1 MHHSSTDK
9 SGKGELTRREILSS
23 EKGTILKKWGG
34 KIPVCVVFPNSY
46 HIGMSNLSTQIL
58 YKTLN
63 DIPEIVCERCFVDE
77 NGGNLSLESG
87 RPISSF
93 RIIFF
98 TISYELDYM
107 NIVRILR
114 STSIAL
120 HSKARRKDEPLVVA
134 GGICVMSNPEPIQ
147 GFIDLFLMGDIE
159 ATIPDFMEKYM
170 ATKEKGRDEIL
181 DGLSVFDWVY
191 NPWKLK
197 VTYMEDGTIERFY
210 PEDFHVKPKG
220 FTGKHLGSSQVI
232 AENTEFSN
240 MYLVEGTRGCPSQCP
255 FCLLGN
261 TYTFK
266 HDRLLPLE
274 TDIEDIG
281 IIGGG
286 VSFHPHL
293 FEVLKELKSVG
304 KHVHF
309 PSLRIDE
316 TPLPVIELIRDEIK
330 TLTFGIEAGAE
341 RLRAFI
347 GKPLKN
353 GELYEKIDSILAI
366 KPFNLKFYFMIGLF
380 GETPEDLEDIVDLVK
395 RTKHTMV
402 KHGAKKGFVGSI
414 TVHVSPFVPKP
425 STPFQWLPMEEMGEL
440 KNRIGWLKRAIGKI
454 DNTYF
459 THESVKYSF
468 IQGVLARGDRR
479 MGDVIERLADGE
491 NLNKVLKTS
500 PVNLN
505 FYTFRERDKN
515 ELFPWDFIRG
525 KKSKRKLYEILV
537 SKLPCLTTVCL
548 GQPDTVSNGV
558 SGIKRKT

>member
-1 MHHSSTDK
+1 M
-9 SGKGELTRREILSS
+9 
-23 EKGTILKKWGG
+23 
-34 KIPVCVVFPNSY
+34 PVCVVFPNSY

-63 DIPEIVCERCFVDE
+63 DMPEIVCERCFVDE
-77 NGGNLSLESG
+77 NVGNLSLESG

-93 RIIFF
+93 RIVFF
-98 TISYELDYM
+98 TTSFELDYM

-114 STSIAL
+114 SASITL
-120 HSKARRKDEPLVVA
+120 HSKVRRKDEPLVVA

-147 GFIDLFLMGDIE
+147 SFIDLFLMGDIE
-159 ATIPDFMEKYM
+159 ATIPDFMERYM
-170 ATKEKGRDEIL
+170 AAKEKERDEIL

-191 NPWKLK
+191 NPRKLK
-197 VTYMEDGTIERFY
+197 VAYMEDGTIERFY
-210 PEDFHVKPKG
+210 PEDFHVKPEG
-220 FTGKHLGSSQVI
+220 FTGNHLGSSQIV

-261 TYTFK
+261 AYTFK

-274 TDIEDIG
+274 SDIEDIG

-293 FEVLKELKSVG
+293 FEMLKELKSMG

-330 TLTFGIEAGAE
+330 TLTFGIEAGTE

-347 GKPLKN
+347 GKPLKDS
-353 GELYEKIDSILAI
+353 ELYEKIDSILAI

-380 GETPEDLEDIVDLVK
+380 GETPEDLEGIVDLVK
-395 RTKHTMV
+395 RTKHIMV

-454 DNTYF
+454 DNTCF

-468 IQGVLARGDRR
+468 IQGVFARGDRR
-479 MGDVIERLADGE
+479 TGDIVERFADGE
-491 NLNKVLKTS
+491 SLNKVLKTS
-500 PVNLN
+500 SVNLN

-525 KKSKRKLYEILV
+525 KKSKRKLYEVFV
-537 SKLPCLTTVCL
+537 SKLPN
-548 GQPDTVSNGV
+548 Q
-558 SGIKRKT
+558 